1 MTKTLSFAALLALP
15 LLVAS
20 GTPRAHAASPA
31 AYCTF
36 TSPAS
41 TLCPNEVAP
50 QVRAATPQVA
60 AADHCVALTP
70 ASTACPAGP
79 AALASA
85 RPQTGAQLQA
95 SRN

>member
-1 MTKTLSFAALLALP
+1 MTKIFSFAALLALP
-15 LLVAS
+15 LMTAA

-41 TLCPNEVAP
+41 SVCPSNVAP
-50 QVRAATPQVA
+50 KLQVTNPQVA

-70 ASTACPAGP
+70 ASTACPATPVSMASTNQP
-79 AALASA
+79 A
-85 RPQTGAQLQA
+85 TQLQA